1 MDYRTLGT
9 KARDMTL
16 DSQSQDGSAMNT
28 MKVCF
33 SFPFKPSRGVPK
45 TRNANTNSSET
56 PIWTKLSSARS
67 GRWNLLHLPPER
79 PVAPTPSVAI
89 PISMR
94 CSSARRRLHRFSL
107 LFQIIYSVSS
117 PAPTR
122 SIPMPFAMP
131 SRRSSQ
137 PNIRLRKNGNTI
149 FAA

>member
-9 KARDMTL
+9 KARDMTM

-28 MKVCF
+28 MKVGL
-33 SFPFKPSRGVPK
+33 SIPFKPSHGVPK

-56 PIWTKLSSARS
+56 PIWTKLSSVRS
-67 GRWNLLHLPPER
+67 GRWNRLRLPPER
-79 PVAPTPSVAI
+79 LVAPTPSVVI
-89 PISMR
+89 PISMQ

-107 LFQIIYSVSS
+107 LFQIISSASS

-131 SRRSSQ
+131 SHRSSR
-137 PNIRLRKNGNTI
+137 PNSRLRKNGNTT